1 MLNSLCRRHISP
13 SPPFSFAC
21 RPQGVFDNLEL
32 LSVAQIRQ
40 LYSILSVLAYGHEDE
55 ELETGIQ
62 DELHVI
68 IRKQLFHDEQ
78 RLV

>member
-1 MLNSLCRRHISP
+1 M
-13 SPPFSFAC
+13 
-21 RPQGVFDNLEL
+21 EL